1 MELPAEITVVID
13 LNTKIQGYK
22 QSILIIFFYI
32 YVVSVNNSDQYPYM
46 EAVNTFNDHYSVW
59 LDSSIYMYMTI
70 CIVTGSKMQSAIIV
84 QENQNTKCDI
94 HTTV

>member
-32 YVVSVNNSDQYPYM
+32 YVVFVNNSDQYPYM
-46 EAVNTFNDHYSVW
+46 EPVNTFNDHYSVW

-84 QENQNTKCDI
+84 QENQNTTCSI

>member
-46 EAVNTFNDHYSVW
+46 EAVYTFNDHYSVW
-59 LDSSIYMYMTI
+59 LDSSIYMYIDYMYSDWI
-70 CIVTGSKMQSAIIV
+70 KNAECDNCARKSKY
-84 QENQNTKCDI
+84 
-94 HTTV
+94 